1 MPHTA
6 YMEAHTLTSSNLEE
20 IWREIEKERYIYI
33 YIYIER
39 ELFEGGRL
47 VFLRRFD
54 GLTGS
59 PGKSQEEKT

>member
-1 MPHTA
+1 
-6 YMEAHTLTSSNLEE
+6 MERD
-20 IWREIEKERYIYI
+20 REREIYI
-33 YIYIER
+33 YRERER